1 MLPFISCETILLEEL
16 FQDVIFIPSISIFPS
31 TIIPFSP
38 TIFRYCILSS
48 AFEEFISKVISSAIS
63 KVFAIS
69 KVLNY
74 LGIVYGL
81 GNSGEGGVAVYVKG
95 IICLIVLCA
104 NTFSCFGCKAK
115 MLLSI

>member
-1 MLPFISCETILLEEL
+1 MLPFISCETVLLEEI

-63 KVFAIS
+63 KVAFRGYSLFDRTLCKHLLLLRLQSEDA
-69 KVLNY
+69 
-74 LGIVYGL
+74 
-81 GNSGEGGVAVYVKG
+81 AVHM
-95 IICLIVLCA
+95 ILALL
-104 NTFSCFGCKAK
+104 KAK
-115 MLLSI
+115 EE